1 MWEAAKKIGVEGP
14 LPDEVYVEL
23 IEDGEKR
30 DQDARDKR
38 RTNTDAP

>member
-1 MWEAAKKIGVEGP
+1 MGSSKLIGVEGP
-14 LPDEVYVEL
+14 LPDEVYVEM

-38 RTNTDAP
+38 RTNISAP